1 MARGRHPYLQ
11 HPGPVAIAHRGGAGD
26 APENT
31 MPAFEQAVA
40 LGYRYLETDAHV
52 TRDGVVVAFH
62 DHRLDRVSDTRGA
75 IAELTIEELER
86 ADVGHAFSPDGGRT
100 FPYRGQGVAV
110 PRMEELLRTWPDI
123 RLNIDPKRDACV
135 DPLVGLID
143 ALEAWDRVCVGA
155 FSDRRIARVRRLSG
169 RRACTS
175 MGPAAVTVARAAA
188 SLGASRARAPT
199 ASRCRSAGLAWVLRR
214 ASSSPPPTAPASP
227 CTSGRST
234 TRRRSRRC
242 WTSASMG

>member
-52 TRDGVVVAFH
+52 TLDGVVVAFH

-100 FPYRGQGVAV
+100 FPYRGRGVAV

-123 RLNIDPKRDACV
+123 RLNIDPKRDLVIVDGPMDDLDHAALRHRFGGKLGVDATEKTEADGIGQACPDEIV
-135 DPLVGLID
+135 MSDDIRALV
-143 ALEAWDRVCVGA
+143 
-155 FSDRRIARVRRLSG
+155 
-169 RRACTS
+169 
-175 MGPAAVTVARAAA
+175 
-188 SLGASRARAPT
+188 
-199 ASRCRSAGLAWVLRR
+199 
-214 ASSSPPPTAPASP
+214 
-227 CTSGRST
+227 
-234 TRRRSRRC
+234 TRR
-242 WTSASMG
+242 WAEYGL